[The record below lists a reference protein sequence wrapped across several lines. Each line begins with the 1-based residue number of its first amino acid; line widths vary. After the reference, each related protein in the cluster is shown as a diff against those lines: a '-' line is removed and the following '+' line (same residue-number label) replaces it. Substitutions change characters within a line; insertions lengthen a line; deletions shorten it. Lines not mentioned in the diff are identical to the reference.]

1 MQAFDRT
8 ALLIGEENLKKLTTK
23 SVAVFGIGGVG
34 GFTVEALVRSGVQK
48 IAIFDSDKVSLTN
61 INRQIIAL
69 TNKVGLD
76 KTAVMK
82 DRILSINPKAEVE
95 CNNIFYLPENA
106 DSVDLTKYDYIVDA
120 IDTVSSKLELIS
132 RAKNLN
138 IPIISCMGTGGKL
151 HPELLKVDYIENTK
165 GCPLARVIRRELKA
179 KNISKVKVVYSE
191 EECKMDASLLDTAEK
206 KDNGRVAPASM
217 VFVPSVAGILLAKEV
232 VLDLIK
238 N

>member
-8 ALLIGEENLKKLTTK
+8 ALLIGEENLKKLSTK

-34 GFTVEALVRSGVQK
+34 GFTVEALVRSGVSN
-48 IAIFDSDKVSLTN
+48 IAIFDSDSISITN
-61 INRQIIAL
+61 LNRQIIA
-69 TNKVGLD
+69 TADRVGQS

-82 DRILSINPKAEVE
+82 ERILSINPSAKVE
-95 CNNIFYLPENA
+95 CVNIFYLPENA
-106 DSVDLTKYDYIVDA
+106 DSIDLTKYDYIVDA
-120 IDTVSSKLELIS
+120 IDTVSSKLELIA

-151 HPELLKVDYIENTK
+151 KPELLKVDYIENTK

-179 KNISKVKVVYSE
+179 RNISKVKVVYSE
-191 EECKMDASLLDTAEK
+191 EESKFDSSLIDSAERK
-206 KDNGRVAPASM
+206 ENGRIAPASM
-217 VFVPSVAGILLAKEV
+217 IFVPSVAGIYLAREV

-238 N
+238 